1 MVAHFHWCLIPLNQL
16 IKLSVSQLSIRLRT
30 ERKIG
35 RKIMLLYLVC
45 EVKITSVFIISSVG
59 TVFKRSLRGAW
70 ISLGS
75 VRGAWISLVPT
86 FLLAAGCLFVYIF
99 VVNIIFLNIRGGDAR
114 FVFILSQTVVL
125 QRVRKEEQLNLDA
138 TIISVEQLQYT
149 TF

>member
-1 MVAHFHWCLIPLNQL
+1 
-16 IKLSVSQLSIRLRT
+16 
-30 ERKIG
+30 
-35 RKIMLLYLVC
+35 MLLYLVC